1 MVPNPD
7 PKQYWNNWKND
18 MSLFS
23 ATNQERPFEQL
34 LSEKRRF
41 STSIPILVSCTLKT
55 RKFKLLYF
63 RNETCFG
70 AGNLYKDSCFIYLQP
85 SVNKNSWELLFWL
98 CNLMTSLWKPSIV
111 PLRNH
116 STERLGLKNGWTCT
130 LKCKPPSSKWWTTNQ
145 DFTRHFNGHL
155 QHLAWPRLST
165 SASLNTTKTGVWVW
179 NTVADIVR
187 LFSILW
193 SHKLSSFEQNFLE
206 FSSGTVLLHT
216 KVVLAALR
224 F

>member
-1 MVPNPD
+1 
-7 PKQYWNNWKND
+7 
-18 MSLFS
+18 
-23 ATNQERPFEQL
+23 
-34 LSEKRRF
+34 
-41 STSIPILVSCTLKT
+41 
-55 RKFKLLYF
+55 
-63 RNETCFG
+63 
-70 AGNLYKDSCFIYLQP
+70 
-85 SVNKNSWELLFWL
+85 
-98 CNLMTSLWKPSIV
+98 MTSLWKPSIV
-111 PLRNH
+111 PWRNH

-193 SHKLSSFEQNFLE
+193 SDQLSSFEQNFLE
-206 FSSGTVLLHT
+206 FSWGTVLLHT

-224 F
+224 FWNAIFRSFFIPVTHIKNDFFFALMNIFNSFLFVDIVGIAWRRNEGATGECSTLYFSVFAISRPFSCGS